1 MILRST
7 FSSGVEA
14 SGPFP
19 GRQFVLALGLMLS
32 VFALSPAG
40 VAWSQDRLSQDQ
52 PPEIK
57 SPEIKPPETG
67 PPETEPLGT
76 TGVKAV
82 SGKPRAAEGAAENGA
97 AENGAAE
104 TEKGVADSKPLELPQ
119 VGLTLVAKDSL
130 VCDVDPRDD
139 AQQCLEGLRWTPGE
153 FRVEV
158 AAAEGSTCDRTLFF
172 PSPLP
177 AGNAKHDRAAIEW
190 YAAKDDAG
198 RLLSAPAV
206 VVVHES
212 GRGMPVGRIIARG
225 LRDHGLH
232 AFMVQ
237 LPGYGHRRTELADKT
252 ERILDWLRQGIAD
265 VRRARDVAAAVPG
278 VNTTRIGVQGTSLG
292 GFVTSTVA
300 GLDPGFDRVFILLAG
315 GQLDQ
320 VVIKGKRDAA
330 QIRERLEALGVRDEQ
345 IADLARPIEPLRLAH
360 RIRPER
366 TWLYNGMFDDV
377 VPRSCSYAL
386 VNAAKL
392 PKEHHVE
399 LPANHYTG
407 IIFLPMVLQQIRDE
421 MVK

>member
-1 MILRST
+1 
-7 FSSGVEA
+7 
-14 SGPFP
+14 
-19 GRQFVLALGLMLS
+19 MLS
-32 VFALSPAG
+32 VFAISPAG
-40 VAWSQDRLSQDQ
+40 VAWSQDRLPQDQ
-52 PPEIK
+52 PPG
-57 SPEIKPPETG
+57 IKPPETEPPETE

-76 TGVKAV
+76 TGVKAA
-82 SGKPRAAEGAAENGA
+82 SGKPRAAEGAAENGVV
-97 AENGAAE
+97 EKGAAE
-104 TEKGVADSKPLELPQ
+104 KVAAETAKGAADSKPLELPQ

>member
-1 MILRST
+1 MILRSA
-7 FSSGVEA
+7 FSSDVEA
-14 SGPFP
+14 LGPFP
-19 GRQFVLALGLMLS
+19 GPHFVLSLGLMLS
-32 VFALSPAG
+32 VLTITPAG
-40 VAWSQDRLSQDQ
+40 FAWSQDQLPQ
-52 PPEIK
+52 
-57 SPEIKPPETG
+57 IKPPQSK
-67 PPETEPLGT
+67 PLATEA
-76 TGVKAV
+76 KSA
-82 SGKPRAAEGAAENGA
+82 SGQRAAEGAAEDGV
-97 AENGAAE
+97 AEKRVAE
-104 TEKGVADSKPLELPQ
+104 KGVAEKGVADPRAVELPQ

-139 AQQCLEGLRWTPGE
+139 AQRCLEGLRWTPGE

-158 AAAEGSTCDRTLFF
+158 AAAEGLTCDRTLFF

-278 VNTTRIGVQGTSLG
+278 VDTTRIGVQGTSLG

-320 VVIKGKRDAA
+320 VVIKGKKDAA
-330 QIRERLEALGVRDEQ
+330 QIRERLEALGVREEQ

>member
-7 FSSGVEA
+7 FSSGGVE
-14 SGPFP
+14 SLGRLP
-19 GRQFVLALGLMLS
+19 GRNCVLSLGLMLS
-32 VFALSPAG
+32 VFAISPAG
-40 VAWSQDRLSQDQ
+40 VAWSQDKQ
-52 PPEIK
+52 PRDN
-57 SPEIKPPETG
+57 PPTTG
-67 PPETEPLGT
+67 GVGPGLAIGT
-76 TGVKAV
+76 GLAFGTGVKAAD
-82 SGKPRAAEGAAENGA
+82 GEARAAENGA

-104 TEKGVADSKPLELPQ
+104 KVLPEKVAADPEPVELPQ
-119 VGLTLVAKDSL
+119 IGLALVAKDSL
-130 VCDVDPRDD
+130 VCDVDPRED

-198 RLLSAPAV
+198 RLRRAPAV

-278 VNTTRIGVQGTSLG
+278 VDTARIGVQGTSLG

-320 VVIKGKRDAA
+320 VVIKGKKDAA
-330 QIRERLEALGVRDEQ
+330 QIRSGWKR
-345 IADLARPIEPLRLAH
+345 
-360 RIRPER
+360 
-366 TWLYNGMFDDV
+366 
-377 VPRSCSYAL
+377 
-386 VNAAKL
+386 
-392 PKEHHVE
+392 
-399 LPANHYTG
+399 
-407 IIFLPMVLQQIRDE
+407 
-421 MVK
+421 